1 MDEAQAS
8 FAEEVERVRES
19 GLVGRSGRLRD
30 LFDFLAARGPG
41 AEPASQAEIAETVFG
56 HTDAE
61 ADDATARVYVH
72 RLRKR
77 LEQFYDREDTTG
89 GRLVLPAGT
98 YALHLE
104 REGTEPPH
112 EARAGPLRWLVP
124 VLLVLA
130 LAAAFAAGRSL
141 PGTADETEA
150 NAIWQP
156 FMESERP
163 IMIAV
168 GDYYIFGEI
177 DPLRP
182 EEGRLIRDFAIDSPT
197 DLARAQEADPA
208 RYGATQ
214 DMGLNYLPFS
224 SAYALRALM
233 PVLAQHPRPV
243 GVMPA
248 SQVDS
253 GTLRDFNVIYIGL
266 ISGMGLIEEVNF
278 MSSGFAVGE
287 SYDELIDVESGRR
300 YVSGE
305 ARSLASVSRAGRW
318 SRCSP
323 ANATLACAGLRRWRF
338 RRSCRMRSRS
348 WQRTAGRSRRSTR
361 SPVSRAPISTKNW
374 SRYGRGRNAFQ
385 AVSSSPEVRSSRS
398 ITRWRVASSQRTLGI
413 ATESAPIGS
422 PPIVTPRP
430 MLKMPRL
437 NSSSVVA
444 KPVLRAS
451 ASSLRS
457 AFSAVIVAGVKRSRV
472 VSAK

>member
-224 SAYALRALM
+224 SAYALRARM

-305 ARSLASVSRAGRW
+305 ARSLASAQYYRDYGYLARFREPGGALVAVLAGERD
-318 SRCSP
+318 
-323 ANATLACAGLRRWRF
+323 TGLR
-338 RRSCRMRSRS
+338 
-348 WQRTAGRSRRSTR
+348 GL
-361 SPVSRAPISTKNW
+361 APL
-374 SRYGRGRNAFQ
+374 
-385 AVSSSPEVRSSRS
+385 AVSAELPNAIEELAEDGGPFEALYEITGQQGADLDEKLVEVR
-398 ITRWRVASSQRTLGI
+398 TR
-413 ATESAPIGS
+413 P
-422 PPIVTPRP
+422 
-430 MLKMPRL
+430 
-437 NSSSVVA
+437 
-444 KPVLRAS
+444 
-451 ASSLRS
+451 
-457 AFSAVIVAGVKRSRV
+457 
-472 VSAK
+472 

>member
-305 ARSLASVSRAGRW
+305 ARSLASAQYYRDYGKLARFREPGGALVAVLAGERD
-318 SRCSP
+318 
-323 ANATLACAGLRRWRF
+323 TGLR
-338 RRSCRMRSRS
+338 
-348 WQRTAGRSRRSTR
+348 GL
-361 SPVSRAPISTKNW
+361 APL
-374 SRYGRGRNAFQ
+374 
-385 AVSSSPEVRSSRS
+385 AVSAELPNAIEELAEDGGPFEALYEITGQQGADLDEKLVEVR
-398 ITRWRVASSQRTLGI
+398 TR
-413 ATESAPIGS
+413 P
-422 PPIVTPRP
+422 
-430 MLKMPRL
+430 
-437 NSSSVVA
+437 
-444 KPVLRAS
+444 
-451 ASSLRS
+451 
-457 AFSAVIVAGVKRSRV
+457 
-472 VSAK
+472 